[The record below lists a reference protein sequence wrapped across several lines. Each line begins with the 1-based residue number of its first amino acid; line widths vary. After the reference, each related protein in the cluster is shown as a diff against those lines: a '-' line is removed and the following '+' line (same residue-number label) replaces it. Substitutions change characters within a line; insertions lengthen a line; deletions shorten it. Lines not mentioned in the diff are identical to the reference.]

1 MKDGIEKGNE
11 LAGQDRNPAQWPNS
25 IGTFGGIEI
34 TELVILAY
42 HDGITPVW
50 FDIGGKNPLKLVMR
64 DYLRCCIVRASENQH
79 AARKRESWRSQ
90 KLSVH
95 WGE

>member
-1 MKDGIEKGNE
+1 MKDGIEKRNE

-42 HDGITPVW
+42 HDGVTPVW
-50 FDIGGKNPLKLVMR
+50 FDIGSKNPLKLVMR

-90 KLSVH
+90 KVSVH